1 MPSAMVPPTPLKSL
15 PMDRVAKLR
24 NFLQVMAF
32 TLAVAAIQ
40 YAFQPDRP
48 YGPAFLYSPLIG
60 GMTWAIID
68 LGRELIPSARET
80 GWPEGWQG
88 WLLVA
93 TGIAAGYLIGS
104 NIAGALCVQF
114 GLFPPGAPAAD
125 DASQLRS
132 SLLVTGLAGLAGT
145 FYFYAINKSDYLEA
159 KAAEARRQASEARL
173 RLLESQL
180 EPHMMF
186 NTLAN
191 LRALIGVDPDRAQ
204 TMLDHLIA
212 YLRATLSAS
221 QAGTHT
227 LAQEFDRLRDYLALM
242 AVRMGPRLH
251 YTLDLPADLQTLEV
265 PPLLLQPLVEN
276 SIQHGLEPKVQ
287 GGSITVTARRTGS
300 MISLEVADTG
310 MGMDTTSP
318 AKPGQGFGQRQV
330 RERLATLY
338 GSAAAMTFIAGHAGG
353 TRATITFPIKP

>member
-1 MPSAMVPPTPLKSL
+1 MPPAVLRTL
-15 PMDRVAKLR
+15 PIDWMAKLR

-48 YGPAFLYSPLIG
+48 YGPAFLYSPFIG
-60 GMTWAIID
+60 GITWAIID
-68 LGRELIPSARET
+68 LGREFVPSARET
-80 GWPEGWQG
+80 GWPQG
-88 WLLVA
+88 LQGLLLVA
-93 TGIAAGYLIGS
+93 VGIALGYLIGS
-104 NIAGALCVQF
+104 TIAGALCVQF
-114 GLFPPGAPAAD
+114 GLFPAGAAVAD
-125 DASQLRS
+125 DGSQLRS
-132 SLLVTGLAGLAGT
+132 SILVTALAGLAGT

-159 KAAEARRQASEARL
+159 NAAEARRQASEARL

-191 LRALIGVDPDRAQ
+191 LRALIGVDPGRAQ

-227 LAQEFDRLRDYLALM
+227 LTQEFDRLRDYLELM

-251 YTLDLPADLQTLEV
+251 YTLDLSAELQTHHV

-287 GGSITVTARRTGS
+287 GGSITVTARRDGNTV
-300 MISLEVADTG
+300 MLEVLDTG
-310 MGMDTTSP
+310 LGFQPPSNTAP
-318 AKPGQGFGQRQV
+318 NAAPGKGFGLRQV

-338 GSAAAMTFIAGHAGG
+338 GSASAMTFVAGDAGG
-353 TRATITFPIKP
+353 MRATITFPFKP